1 MLNMDLFL
9 VQKKLTTGMRD
20 TTIIL
25 LRIMFRRKRKHI
37 IERKM
42 QMKQKIVT
50 ALLTAAMTATIFSG
64 CGESE
69 QAASGSVETTVE
81 TGAAGETSAETEET
95 AQAAEEPAEST
106 EETAAEAAEPAG
118 GVAESAETAAAGGT
132 AASQAAENTAAEG
145 TEVESTGVSGST
157 GAVETAEPE
166 VSYSYTDMDAVMWA
180 TAAVNVRDLPST
192 DGARVGGL
200 SGGQEVRVTGVCN
213 ETGWYRLE
221 GDSRFVS
228 GSYLSDSAPVAVAA
242 SSPGTSPRGTVG
254 AAEGAVAASTS
265 SAYSEA
271 QLVGEFLTILNN
283 RRAAEGLSQ
292 VSGGSDALNADALAS
307 VTAVHANFTHDSVVR
322 NSGLNRENI
331 ANGQQTAQEV
341 FDSWYASDGH
351 RVAMMDPNLQSV
363 ACARYLNTWVMV
375 GIASNPAVEMP
386 VEQAVEEGYLEKVNE
401 VDVGNGQTITTYAT
415 PGSEYIPTEEE
426 RQMAEE
432 AFANWE
438 W

>member
-1 MLNMDLFL
+1 M
-9 VQKKLTTGMRD
+9 KK
-20 TTIIL
+20 
-25 LRIMFRRKRKHI
+25 
-37 IERKM
+37 
-42 QMKQKIVT
+42 KIVL
-50 ALLTAAMTATIFSG
+50 ALLTAAMTAAAFSG

-69 QAASGSVETTVE
+69 QAVSGSVETTVE
-81 TGAAGETSAETEET
+81 AGAAGETSAETEET
-95 AQAAEEPAEST
+95 AQAAETEST
-106 EETAAEAAEPAG
+106 EETAEEAAEPAG

-132 AASQAAENTAAEG
+132 AVSQTAEAKPAAVAAE
-145 TEVESTGVSGST
+145 VSESTET
-157 GAVETAEPE
+157 AETAEPE

-221 GDSRFVS
+221 GDSRYVS
-228 GSYLSDSAPVAVAA
+228 GSYLSSTAPAAQVVSNPSTSAADSTA
-242 SSPGTSPRGTVG
+242 SQATQGTVG

-283 RRAAEGLSQ
+283 QRAAEGLSQ
-292 VSGGSDALNADALAS
+292 VSGGSDALNSDALAS
-307 VTAVHANFTHDSVVR
+307 VTAVHANFSHDSIVR
-322 NSGLNRENI
+322 NSGVNRDNI
-331 ANGQQTAQEV
+331 AQGQESAQEV
-341 FDSWYASDGH
+341 FDAWYASDGH

-375 GIASNPAVEMP
+375 GIASNPATEMP

-401 VDVGNGQTITTYAT
+401 VDVGNGQTVTTYIT
-415 PGSEYIPTEEE
+415 PGANVTDQYTEEE
-426 RQMAEE
+426 IQAI
-432 AFANWE
+432 ADQWG
-438 W
+438 WDW

>member
-1 MLNMDLFL
+1 M
-9 VQKKLTTGMRD
+9 KKKAVALLLAMTVTGM
-20 TTIIL
+20 L
-25 LRIMFRRKRKHI
+25 
-37 IERKM
+37 
-42 QMKQKIVT
+42 
-50 ALLTAAMTATIFSG
+50 FSG

-69 QAASGSVETTVE
+69 QAASGSVETTAE
-81 TGAAGETSAETEET
+81 AGAAGETSAETEET
-95 AQAAEEPAEST
+95 AQAAEEPAESAEST
-106 EETAAEAAEPAG
+106 EETAAEVTETEATETTSGAAEVTGAG
-118 GVAESAETAAAGGT
+118 DAENLSAETV
-132 AASQAAENTAAEG
+132 AAEG

-221 GDSRFVS
+221 GDSRYVS

-242 SSPGTSPRGTVG
+242 SSPSTSPLGTVG

-283 RRAAEGLSQ
+283 QRAAEGLSQ
-292 VSGGSDALNADALAS
+292 VSGGSDALNSDALAS

-322 NSGLNRENI
+322 NSGVTNENI
-331 ANGQQTAQEV
+331 GQNAGSAQEM
-341 FDSWYASDGH
+341 FDAWYASDGH

-401 VDVGNGQTITTYAT
+401 VDVGNGQTVTTYAT
-415 PGSEYIPTEEE
+415 PGSEYTPTDEE
-426 RQMAEE
+426 RQMVEE
-432 AFANWE
+432 IIAGLRQGN
-438 W
+438 

>member
-1 MLNMDLFL
+1 M
-9 VQKKLTTGMRD
+9 KK
-20 TTIIL
+20 
-25 LRIMFRRKRKHI
+25 
-37 IERKM
+37 
-42 QMKQKIVT
+42 KIVT

-95 AQAAEEPAEST
+95 AQAAETEST
-106 EETAAEAAEPAG
+106 EETAEEAAEPAG
-118 GVAESAETAAAGGT
+118 GVAESAETATAGGT
-132 AASQAAENTAAEG
+132 AVSQTAEAKPAAVAAE
-145 TEVESTGVSGST
+145 VSESTET
-157 GAVETAEPE
+157 AETAEP
-166 VSYSYTDMDAVMWA
+166 VASYSYTDMDAVMWA

-228 GSYLSDSAPVAVAA
+228 GSYLSSSAPVAEAA
-242 SSPGTSPRGTVG
+242 SSPSTSAADSTTSQATQATQGTVG
-254 AAEGAVAASTS
+254 AAPVAAQTS
-265 SAYSEA
+265 GAYSEA

-283 RRAAEGLSQ
+283 QRAAEGLSQ
-292 VSGGSDALNADALAS
+292 VSGGSDALNSDALAS
-307 VTAVHANFTHDSVVR
+307 VTAVQANFSHDSVVR
-322 NSGLNRENI
+322 NSGVTNENI
-331 ANGQQTAQEV
+331 AQGQQSAQEV
-341 FDSWYASDGH
+341 FDAWYASDGH

-401 VDVGNGQTITTYAT
+401 VDVGNGQTVTTYIT
-415 PGSEYIPTEEE
+415 PGSEYTPTDEE
-426 RQMAEE
+426 RQMVEE
-432 AFANWE
+432 IIAGLRQGN
-438 W
+438 